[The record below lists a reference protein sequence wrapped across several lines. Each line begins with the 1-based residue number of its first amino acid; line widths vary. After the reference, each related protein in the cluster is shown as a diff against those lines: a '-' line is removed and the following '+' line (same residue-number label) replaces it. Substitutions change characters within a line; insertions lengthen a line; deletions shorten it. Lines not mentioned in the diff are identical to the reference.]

1 MFPPRHWLRHTA
13 MVPKGFLR
21 YKVLKLLSEK
31 PMAGSEI
38 MGIIEEQTGGY
49 WRPSPGSIYPLL
61 AWLQDKGYIREVGG
75 EAGIKRYAL
84 TDQGKSFLDEQ
95 EKVWEELQERFRHVR
110 FRQGFP
116 APVGLF
122 GFGFGFGFPPGKP
135 MGLEKAI
142 GDLATAL
149 WKLRE
154 RLRWDYS
161 EKAVEEAKKALEEA
175 TRVIEG
181 IAIKKG

>member
-1 MFPPRHWLRHTA
+1 

-21 YKVLKLLSEK
+21 YRVMKLLKEK

-38 MGIIEEQTGGY
+38 MDIIEEQTGGY

-61 AWLQDKGYIREVGG
+61 AWLEDKGFIREVGG

-84 TDQGKSFLDEQ
+84 TDRGETFLTEQ

-110 FRQGFP
+110 FGPGFMGP
-116 APVGLF
+116 LGPFGFGV
-122 GFGFGFGFPPGKP
+122 GFGFGIGIGPPHEKP
-135 MGLEKAI
+135 IGLEKEMRE
-142 GDLATAL
+142 LLMAL
-149 WKLRE
+149 RNLQE

-161 EKAVEEAKKALEEA
+161 QEAVEGARKALEEA
-175 TRVIEG
+175 TRAIEG
-181 IAIKKG
+181 IARKKG